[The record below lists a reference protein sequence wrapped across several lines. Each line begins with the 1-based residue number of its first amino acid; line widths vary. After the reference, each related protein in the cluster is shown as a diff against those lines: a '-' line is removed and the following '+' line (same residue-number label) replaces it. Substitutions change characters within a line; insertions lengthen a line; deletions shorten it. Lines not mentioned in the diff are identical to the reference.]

1 MSVVHL
7 GAFFKMR
14 LYSLKLFSMSRPLQ
28 ELKVIARLLVI
39 WLVVSSC
46 QGNASDNEI
55 AFNNLNIQP
64 IDGQAA
70 TERNWLPNGLGEK
83 VIELPAGTE
92 EPPIS
97 PSTVTADASGYFY
110 VSDLVT
116 WRIQQFDAAG
126 NYVTSFG
133 EGRGEGP
140 GEFTTLLS
148 LGFLGDSLLWFLDYS
163 QQINYYRRDGSLIW
177 TERLESRLRKLIV
190 QLAITPSGRRFFMF
204 SSGYGDGNFFE
215 TKWEGEEKQFG
226 SLQFESG
233 WEVNLPLYGSLLA
246 YKESM
251 IYVPDYYPLV
261 IRYDSDGNLV
271 YARTAMD
278 YGLVGEPEW
287 VTIDGRPGKGPPRN
301 RVSSLNPS
309 IDAARL
315 FVHSEF
321 AQAIDVYDVETG
333 DYLYSVKA
341 PDYDGAYVLNE
352 RLYTVQS
359 SSGVSVWTFDYAM

>member
-1 MSVVHL
+1 M
-7 GAFFKMR
+7 
-14 LYSLKLFSMSRPLQ
+14 
-28 ELKVIARLLVI
+28 LLVP
-39 WLVVSSC
+39 VKRS
-46 QGNASDNEI
+46 ASDSKI
-55 AFNNLNIQP
+55 AFHNLNIQP

-92 EPPIS
+92 FPPIA
-97 PSTVTADASGYFY
+97 PVVVFADTHGYFY
-110 VSDLVT
+110 VMDQVT

-140 GEFTTLLS
+140 GEYTTVLS

-163 QQINYYRRDGSLIW
+163 QQINYYRRDGSLKR
-177 TERLESRLRKLIV
+177 TERLESQLRKLIV

-215 TKWEGEEKQFG
+215 TQLEGEEKQFG
-226 SLQFESG
+226 SLQLESG
-233 WEVNLPLYGSLLA
+233 WEVNLPLGGSLLA
-246 YKESM
+246 YGESM
-251 IYVPDYYPLV
+251 IYVPDFYPLV

-278 YGLVGEPEW
+278 YGSIVEPMWAEIIEGVGR
-287 VTIDGRPGKGPPRN
+287 RPPKERL
-301 RVSSLNPS
+301 SSLTPS